1 MQQGHSILKGGNN
14 MKVYAFN
21 GSPRKDGNTTILIHH
36 VFRELEKEG
45 LETELVQLSGKK
57 IHGCIACYKCFENKD
72 GRCSVKED
80 FANECIEKMIDAD
93 GIILGSPVYFADV
106 TAEMKALIDRAG
118 FVSLANGGLYRN
130 KVGASVVALRRT
142 GGIQTLDSMNHFFLA
157 GQMVIVGRGIGI
169 GRNIGE
175 VEKDEEGIQMVK
187 TLGQRMAW
195 LLKKLHDYSKRNK

>member
-1 MQQGHSILKGGNN
+1 
-14 MKVYAFN
+14 MKVIAFN
-21 GSPRKDGNTTILIHH
+21 GSPRKDGNTAILINHI
-36 VFRELEKEG
+36 FQELKKEG
-45 LETELVQLSGKK
+45 LETELVQFSGKK
-57 IHGCIACYKCFENKD
+57 IHGCRACYKCFENKD
-72 GRCSVKED
+72 RRCSVKDD

-118 FVSLANGGLYRN
+118 FVSLANNGLYKN
-130 KVGASVVALRRT
+130 KVGASVAALRRT
-142 GGIQTLDSMNHFFLA
+142 GGIHTLDSLNHFFLA
-157 GQMVIVGRGIGI
+157 GQMIIVGRGIGI

-195 LLKKLHDYSKRNK
+195 LLKKLSG

>member
-1 MQQGHSILKGGNN
+1 
-14 MKVYAFN
+14 MKVVAFN
-21 GSPRKDGNTTILIHH
+21 GSPRKDGNTAILINH
-36 VFRELEKEG
+36 VFRELENEG
-45 LETELVQLSGKK
+45 VETEMVQFSWKK

-72 GRCSVKED
+72 QRCSVKD
-80 FANECIEKMIDAD
+80 DLANECIEKMIAAD

-118 FVSLANGGLYRN
+118 FVSIANGGLYIN

-142 GGIQTLDSMNHFFLA
+142 GGIHTLDSMNHFFLA

-175 VEKDEEGIQMVK
+175 VESDEEGIQMVK

-195 LLKKLHDYSKRNK
+195 LLKKVGVTFQLRSPL